1 MYKEKGA
8 VNMSIFIHRGEVT
21 FQNDSV
27 VVIKKDKSR
36 RLSVEVPDRENMVTK
51 IDFIGRD
58 NETNQTKVCKQTL
71 RRF

>member
-1 MYKEKGA
+1 
-8 VNMSIFIHRGEVT
+8 MSIFIHRGEVT